1 MLLPFYMFPK
11 VSARHWNPRAAFSC
25 SISSEENVKV
35 DFHCRSRSWAR
46 RTRFNLFTFKRDL
59 LYIACI
65 LVYGNARKIYV
76 RTHGKNYTTMVI
88 IFRGTATW
96 TIENQNFPARD
107 ENQFIIKSKYK
118 MGSDWWFTETEKVPN
133 SSNEPQEVARDL
145 LTLPQE
151 VHVSSSPTSYRKLR
165 VSMHAHV
172 FNLFTT
178 LSYNSLHCYKRKTVT
193 SSSYVIA

>member
-1 MLLPFYMFPK
+1 
-11 VSARHWNPRAAFSC
+11 
-25 SISSEENVKV
+25 
-35 DFHCRSRSWAR
+35 
-46 RTRFNLFTFKRDL
+46 
-59 LYIACI
+59 
-65 LVYGNARKIYV
+65 
-76 RTHGKNYTTMVI
+76 
-88 IFRGTATW
+88 
-96 TIENQNFPARD
+96 
-107 ENQFIIKSKYK
+107 